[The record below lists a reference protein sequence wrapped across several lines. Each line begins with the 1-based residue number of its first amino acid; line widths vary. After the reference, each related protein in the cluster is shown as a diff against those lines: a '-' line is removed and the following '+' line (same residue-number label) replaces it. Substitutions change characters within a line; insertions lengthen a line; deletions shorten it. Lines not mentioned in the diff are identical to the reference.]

1 MLTGIITLWNGAVA
15 AIPSGWKLCDGN
27 NGTPDL
33 RNRFV
38 VGAGDTYAVGAS
50 GGSINHLHAFTSNN
64 HNHDFTGFGHD
75 HDLLSGSG
83 IAAGTDYSEK
93 TNTGNATGTTDN
105 NTASGNTNNQD
116 GRPPYYALAYIM
128 KT

>member
-1 MLTGIITLWNGAVA
+1 MKAGIITLWAGSVA
-15 AIPSGWKLCDGN
+15 SIPSGWTLCNGA

-50 GGSINHLHAFTSNN
+50 GGAINHLHAFTSDN

-75 HDLLSGSG
+75 HDLLAGSG
-83 IAAGTDYSEK
+83 ISAGTDYAKLTDTES
-93 TNTGNATGTTDN
+93 ATGTTDN
-105 NTASGNTNNQD
+105 NTASGDTNNQD
-116 GRPPYYALAYIM
+116 GRPPYYSLAYIM
-128 KT
+128 KM